1 MLAVRPTPV
10 AASNAPKDTSAAA
23 AVKTFI
29 VSLVPTGD
37 SKTAPSDPGHA
48 RLRLSMGAEYAGR
61 KATVYVKH
69 EDGTFD
75 VLLAS
80 VDADGVVSVSTGKL
94 SRYTVVVSEETAGA
108 AETPS
113 ATTTTASVKP
123 DTASKPAATTKPAAA
138 HAAASESLP
147 QTGDLFGATSAVL
160 AALGAL
166 TFFEAKHLRRET

>member
-1 MLAVRPTPV
+1 
-10 AASNAPKDTSAAA
+10 
-23 AVKTFI
+23 
-29 VSLVPTGD
+29 
-37 SKTAPSDPGHA
+37 
-48 RLRLSMGAEYAGR
+48 MGAEYAGR

-147 QTGDLFGATSAVL
+147 QTGDPFGATSAVL

-166 TFFEAKHLRRET
+166 AFFEAKHLRRET

>member
-1 MLAVRPTPV
+1 
-10 AASNAPKDTSAAA
+10 
-23 AVKTFI
+23 
-29 VSLVPTGD
+29 
-37 SKTAPSDPGHA
+37 
-48 RLRLSMGAEYAGR
+48 MGAEYAGR

-123 DTASKPAATTKPAAA
+123 GPAAKPAATHAATTKPAAA

-160 AALGAL
+160 AALGTLA
-166 TFFEAKHLRRET
+166 FFEARHLRREA